1 MNFYT
6 ERNINMSDLKMVL
19 LLFALVLSTHFN
31 MLAATG
37 TYSVTYPGLPCPG
50 GGTATITITYEEGTA
65 RVLRTKERNCA
76 GVIKESTYTY
86 YPERLISTYF
96 PSEYG
101 SISQSGSNISTSIPS
116 KVEIVSITSGQV
128 AYTYPNTVP
137 ANTPTPIWS
146 GLDSGLYIFVAR
158 DPNQNSTVYNTLLY
172 YHP

>member
-6 ERNINMSDLKMVL
+6 ERDTNMNNFKIVL
-19 LLFALVLSTHFN
+19 LLLAVVVSTPFFA
-31 MLAATG
+31 LAATG
-37 TYSVTYPGLPCPG
+37 TYDVTYPGLPCAG
-50 GGTATITITYEEGTA
+50 GGTATITVTYEVGTA

-86 YPERLISTYF
+86 YPENLISTYF

-101 SISQSGSNISTSIPS
+101 TISQSGSNISTTVPS

-128 AYTYPNTVP
+128 AYTYPNTIP
-137 ANTPTPIWS
+137 ADTPTPIWS
-146 GLDSGLYIFVAR
+146 GLNSGLYIFVAR
-158 DPNQNSTVYNTLLY
+158 DPNHNATVYNTLLY